1 MVNFIPPAN
10 QWAHV
15 IIRFEALIFPKK
27 PLLAHKRSG
36 NFGLLLHCR
45 PVNVLRSRAAVG
57 MIYSSNT
64 RSRYGHGNAP
74 GFLIPRLPLDC
85 AGMNSVGGGAH

>member
-45 PVNVLRSRAAVG
+45 PVNVLNHVLR
-57 MIYSSNT
+57 
-64 RSRYGHGNAP
+64 P
-74 GFLIPRLPLDC
+74 GFETSGC
-85 AGMNSVGGGAH
+85 ACLGGQG

>member
-1 MVNFIPPAN
+1 MVNFVQTPAN

-15 IIRFEALIFPKK
+15 IVSFEALILDKK

-45 PVNVLRSRAAVG
+45 PVNVL
-57 MIYSSNT
+57 N
-64 RSRYGHGNAP
+64 HE
-74 GFLIPRLPLDC
+74 LPW
-85 AGMNSVGGGAH
+85 G

>member
-1 MVNFIPPAN
+1 MAPIEDKIVESSGKGEFYTTPAN

-45 PVNVLRSRAAVG
+45 PVNDKSRAAAG
-57 MIYSSNT
+57 MIYS
-64 RSRYGHGNAP
+64 
-74 GFLIPRLPLDC
+74 
-85 AGMNSVGGGAH
+85 